1 MLVVEIILRTG
12 SGVGSDF
19 RLDSFHDG
27 RDGSNVRLELPR
39 DPHELLQVGAKTG
52 QLGQLKERNSC
63 WQWLWHSWQN
73 GCFQNQRTQVCIQ
86 PSEINTLNICLL
98 LSVAK
103 SKIKKGRL
111 EMAPLKRNSY

>member
-52 QLGQLKERNSC
+52 QLGQLKERNCC
-63 WQWLWHSWQN
+63 WQNCGTVGRKVASKTRGPRFASSHQKLKYIEYL
-73 GCFQNQRTQVCIQ
+73 FTVI
-86 PSEINTLNICLL
+86 LL
-98 LSVAK
+98 QSRRLR
-103 SKIKKGRL
+103 KGGYKW
-111 EMAPLKRNSY
+111 PL